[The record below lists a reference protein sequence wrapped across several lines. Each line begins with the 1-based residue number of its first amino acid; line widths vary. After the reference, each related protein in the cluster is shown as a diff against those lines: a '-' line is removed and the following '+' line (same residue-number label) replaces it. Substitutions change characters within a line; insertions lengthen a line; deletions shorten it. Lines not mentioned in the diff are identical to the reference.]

1 MKHLTDAEM
10 QQMKA
15 DNWDVEDVELGPISE
30 RYLQPSL
37 QFDPE
42 EYSRVISQAS
52 EASRLVDI
60 YNNSGKVLLHLL
72 LPWHVTAKAVVP
84 SIRDERECHEKD
96 LFPWFMMHNGCYCV
110 WLVAGFLRAAALGG
124 DLGENYRVPFRGRCG
139 IYPGSPAQGDRCTTC
154 CHSSVCIVT

>member
-72 LPWHVTAKAVVP
+72 LP
-84 SIRDERECHEKD
+84 
-96 LFPWFMMHNGCYCV
+96 
-110 WLVAGFLRAAALGG
+110 
-124 DLGENYRVPFRGRCG
+124 
-139 IYPGSPAQGDRCTTC
+139 
-154 CHSSVCIVT
+154 